1 MNGYSNVRNLVKLY
15 GIVVNGGKIK
25 EGVLFFQ
32 KVIEMLK
39 QFLISG
45 DSLDK
50 IINLMIGY
58 GVVVMM
64 DEWVRNIMGFFI
76 LLCMKFY
83 VDVL

>member
-25 EGVLFFQ
+25 EGVLFLQ

-45 DSLDK
+45 DSVDK
-50 IINLMIGY
+50 IINLMFGY

-64 DEWVRNIMGFFI
+64 DEWVRNIMGFYI

>member
-25 EGVLFFQ
+25 EGVLFLQ

-50 IINLMIGY
+50 IINLMFGY

-76 LLCMKFY
+76 FIMYEILC
-83 VDVL
+83 

>member
-25 EGVLFFQ
+25 EGVLFLQ

-45 DSLDK
+45 DSVDK

>member
-25 EGVLFFQ
+25 EGVLFFK

-45 DSLDK
+45 DSVDK
-50 IINLMIGY
+50 IINLMFGY

>member
-25 EGVLFFQ
+25 EGVLFLQ

-39 QFLISG
+39 QFLING

-76 LLCMKFY
+76 FIMYEILC
-83 VDVL
+83 

>member
-25 EGVLFFQ
+25 EGVLFLQ

-45 DSLDK
+45 DSVDK
-50 IINLMIGY
+50 IINLMFGY

-76 LLCMKFY
+76 FIMYEILC
-83 VDVL
+83 

>member
-25 EGVLFFQ
+25 EGVLFLQ

-76 LLCMKFY
+76 FIMYEILC
-83 VDVL
+83 

>member
-25 EGVLFFQ
+25 EGVLFLQ

-45 DSLDK
+45 DSVDK
-50 IINLMIGY
+50 IINLMFGY

-76 LLCMKFY
+76 FNMYEILC
-83 VDVL
+83 

>member
-25 EGVLFFQ
+25 EGVLFLQ

-45 DSLDK
+45 DSFDK
-50 IINLMIGY
+50 IINLMFGY

>member
-25 EGVLFFQ
+25 EGVLFLQ

-45 DSLDK
+45 DSVDK
-50 IINLMIGY
+50 IINLMFGY

>member
-45 DSLDK
+45 DSVDK
-50 IINLMIGY
+50 IINLMFGY

-64 DEWVRNIMGFFI
+64 DECVRNIYNGV
-76 LLCMKFY
+76 FY
-83 VDVL
+83 IYYV

>member
-15 GIVVNGGKIK
+15 GIVVKGGKIK

-76 LLCMKFY
+76 FIIYEILC
-83 VDVL
+83 

>member
-50 IINLMIGY
+50 IINLMFGY

-64 DEWVRNIMGFFI
+64 DEWVRNIMRFFI

>member
-25 EGVLFFQ
+25 EGVLFLQ
-32 KVIEMLK
+32 KVIEMVK

-50 IINLMIGY
+50 IINLMFGY

>member
-25 EGVLFFQ
+25 EGVLFLQ

-50 IINLMIGY
+50 IINLMFGY